1 MYFQNIYS
9 SRQSRIGYIFEAIRF
24 KFVQRSF
31 LFKILTPSAR
41 FLCSSSIVLFHLPLR
56 ILGEPSHGHT
66 SHERDDDEDNPHEV
80 SIQELAVGA
89 SSEYA
94 GKCERTDGADA
105 AYQREC

>member
-1 MYFQNIYS
+1 MFRIYIHPASPGRVVFSKPFALNS
-9 SRQSRIGYIFEAIRF
+9 SSEVFSS
-24 KFVQRSF
+24 KF
-31 LFKILTPSAR
+31 LTPSAR